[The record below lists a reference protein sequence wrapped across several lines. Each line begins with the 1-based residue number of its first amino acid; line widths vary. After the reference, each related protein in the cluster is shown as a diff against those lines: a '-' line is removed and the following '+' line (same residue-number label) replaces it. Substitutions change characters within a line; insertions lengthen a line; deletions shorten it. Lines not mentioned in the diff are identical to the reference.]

1 MMNMLLL
8 NPYISDRC
16 DMQGK
21 HTATLDCGPGTAQ
34 QIWHTAGQQRGL
46 YYCILQQ
53 GAYRSSAL
61 KVLLID

>member
-1 MMNMLLL
+1 MNMLLL

-21 HTATLDCGPGTAQ
+21 HTATLNCDPGTGQ
-34 QIWHTAGQQRGL
+34 QIWRTTGQQRGL

-53 GAYRSSAL
+53 VGYRSSAL